1 VTRVVVLVRESPQA
15 LRPATVADLV
25 DALARLQGWDQSPR
39 RLRLVLLDDDR
50 STVRDLPPGV
60 AGLVEEV
67 ARVGA
72 WPEEEP

>member
-1 VTRVVVLVRESPQA
+1 VTRVVVLVSESPQA

-39 RLRLVLLDDDR
+39 RLRLVLLDDDCA
-50 STVRDLPPGV
+50 TVRDLPPGV